1 MTDII
6 FSFDTVCVTAPL
18 SERGGTATISR
29 INTFQTVSDFSAG
42 RSDFK

>member
-6 FSFDTVCVTAPL
+6 FSFDTVSVTAPL
-18 SERGGTATISR
+18 PEHGVTATISR
-29 INTFQTVSDFSAG
+29 KNTFQAVSGFSAG

>member
-6 FSFDTVCVTAPL
+6 FSFDTVSVTAPFR
-18 SERGGTATISR
+18 ERGGTATISR
-29 INTFQTVSDFSAG
+29 KNTFLTVSGFSAG